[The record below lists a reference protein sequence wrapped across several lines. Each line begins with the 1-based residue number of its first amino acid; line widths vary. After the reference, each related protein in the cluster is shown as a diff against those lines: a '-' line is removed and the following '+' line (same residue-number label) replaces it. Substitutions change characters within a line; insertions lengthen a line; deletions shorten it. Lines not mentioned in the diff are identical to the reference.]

1 MSTRLTW
8 LERMAMGVEQRFPI
22 GHDAWKIIYLIAM
35 VALLPSV
42 LILSLGTGV
51 VAFAHLTRGLYSTG
65 GASAGAVASWN
76 LLCVFMGWFFC
87 SWLVMAWRL
96 FRCHRLG
103 VAYTSPC
110 LLWVSGLVL
119 LAEQALLVLMLA
131 VTGINYYWS
140 LLAAALMLLIWQLHQ
155 RHCHKKP

>member
-51 VAFAHLTRGLYSTG
+51 VAFAHLTRGLYST
-65 GASAGAVASWN
+65 
-76 LLCVFMGWFFC
+76 
-87 SWLVMAWRL
+87 
-96 FRCHRLG
+96 
-103 VAYTSPC
+103 
-110 LLWVSGLVL
+110 
-119 LAEQALLVLMLA
+119 A
-131 VTGINYYWS
+131 VTCPV
-140 LLAAALMLLIWQLHQ
+140 LIIGEVVRLIG
-155 RHCHKKP
+155 RLRTR